1 MKRNLLHLDQ
11 IRFLIIHLII
21 INHWMLGLSV
31 ANVPYNHNA
40 LNFWF
45 DQTSPTLAIISGYF
59 FFYRSKEK
67 FPYWQKLKNRFHTLI
82 VPYLIWSLSFFVIF
96 IVVKDV
102 YARIFHSTYWYAPEQ
117 ALTFKSALMTIIDPP
132 LKNFWYLQSLVLI
145 LPFNF
150 LLYYL
155 LKNKYVFFTLF
166 LAVLVIYTFNLTDL
180 YFQSRFL
187 PYYLLGCYLGYN
199 EESVPRVSLSRTA
212 TLILIPVMTCITVY
226 VSYWAWVPALLPLRV
241 VVVVLFLITIY
252 NMLDSNQNSVV
263 FRYLDRYKG
272 YSFFLFA
279 IHMFILNLVQ
289 RPLLRLGG
297 AQYIRYDFFLGVF
310 LITSLVAVL
319 VITFYLAA
327 FLKRRFSRFY
337 FTLTGR

>member
-1 MKRNLLHLDQ
+1 MKKNLQHIDQ

-21 INHWMLGLSV
+21 INHWMLTLAL
-31 ANVPYNHNA
+31 ANVPYNHDA

-59 FFYRSKEK
+59 FFYRSREN
-67 FPYWQKLKNRFHTLI
+67 FPYLAKLKNRFHTLV

-96 IVVKDV
+96 IVIKDV
-102 YARIFHSTYWYAPEQ
+102 YARIFHSTYWYSPEQ
-117 ALTFKSALMTIIDPP
+117 ALTFKTAFLNIIDPP

-150 LLYYL
+150 LIYYL
-155 LKNKYVFFTLF
+155 LKNKYVFFTVL
-166 LAVLVIYTFNLTDL
+166 LAVLVIYTFNLADL
-180 YFQSRFL
+180 WFQSRFL

-199 EESVPRVSLSRTA
+199 EQHIPKVPLSKTM
-212 TLILIPVMTCITVY
+212 TLILIPVTVGITVY
-226 VSYWAWVPALLPLRV
+226 TSYWAWMPALLPLRIIV
-241 VVVVLFLITIY
+241 TVLFLITVY
-252 NMLDSNQNSVV
+252 NMLDSNQNSVM

-297 AQYIRYDFFLGVF
+297 GHYIRYDFGLGLF

-319 VITFYLAA
+319 VITLYLAG

-337 FTLTGR
+337 FTITGR